1 MHILQL
7 LLILKAR
14 RKLILLSLG
23 VSVIVISAVSLLM
36 PKVYT
41 AAASLVVNG
50 RGADPL
56 TGKDMQGQFGSA
68 YLATQ
73 VDIISSHNVALKVV
87 DELRLSEDP
96 ALQRQFQSRVETNI
110 PFRDWLAD
118 SLLGSLAVKPSNQS
132 SVLYI
137 SYKSA
142 DPQLAARLANAFVK
156 AYIQTNLE
164 LKTQPSKQTADWYNA
179 RLGELRDDLE
189 RAQAKLSKYQQT
201 KGIVSLDDKLD
212 VESARLVELS
222 SQLVAAQGQT
232 YDSVS
237 IERNASNAS
246 HSVVNN
252 PLIQSLKADL
262 AKSEAKLSQLSRHV
276 GENHPD
282 FERAASEV
290 SSLRDK
296 LNSESNVARQSMS
309 SDLNVAR
316 QREGQLRAAVVAQ
329 KEKVLALNAQRDVGA
344 VLAREVESA
353 QRIYD
358 QALERFGQTR
368 LEGHAGQTEIAVLS
382 SAVPPLE
389 PSTPNI
395 GFNVMLSIGFGLLLG
410 VGLALVTEMLNRRVR
425 SEYDAISMLGAPVLG
440 VLVAHDRPR
449 LGLRERLGLPSPR
462 PI

>member
-1 MHILQL
+1 MHILQF

-14 RKLILLSLG
+14 RKWILVTLA
-23 VSVIVISAVSLLM
+23 VSVALVTVVSLLL

-41 AAASLVVNG
+41 ASASLVVNV

-56 TGKDMQGQFGSA
+56 TGKELQGQFGSG

-87 DELRLSEDP
+87 DELRLFDDP
-96 ALQRQFQSRVETNI
+96 AFRKRFETEVKTQL

-118 SLLGSLAVKPSNQS
+118 SLLGGLIVRPSNQS

-142 DPQLAARLANAFVK
+142 DPQTAAHLANAFVK

-179 RLGELRDDLE
+179 RLWELRGDLE
-189 RAQAKLSKYQQT
+189 RAQAKLSKYQQA

-232 YDSVS
+232 YDSLS

-282 FERAASEV
+282 YERAMSEV
-290 SSLRDK
+290 ASLRDK
-296 LNSESNVARQSMS
+296 LSSESSVARQSIM
-309 SDLNVAR
+309 SDLSVAR
-316 QREGQLRAAVVAQ
+316 QRENQLQAALKIQ
-329 KEKVLALNAQRDVGA
+329 KEKVLELNAQRDAGA

-358 QALERFGQTR
+358 QALERFSQTR
-368 LEGHAGQTEIAVLS
+368 LEGHAGQTEIAILS
-382 SAVPPLE
+382 SAVPPLA
-389 PSTPNI
+389 PASPDI
-395 GFNVMLSIGFGLLLG
+395 GFNVMLSIVAGSLLG
-410 VGLALVTEMLNRRVR
+410 IGLALLAEMLNRRIR
-425 SEYDAISMLGAPVLG
+425 SEYDAISLLGTPVLG
-440 VLVAHDRPR
+440 VLVAHDKPR
-449 LGLRERLGLPSPR
+449 LTLRDRLGLPSTR
-462 PI
+462 LA